1 MLPKGSYGGVP
12 YQFYVVVSKVVPYKY
27 RKTDIPM
34 VGTGSQYV
42 DGYPMGYPFD
52 RPVYWDKVFFDIPN
66 AYFYETKIY
75 HRDADAVNYSQ
86 QDYYSKQQNYRGSYD
101 YSKQQDYTTPQYYK
115 QQNRQ
120 QYYGQAYPKQ
130 SYYGQQYSAGQEYEY

>member
-1 MLPKGSYGGVP
+1 
-12 YQFYVVVSKVVPYKY
+12 VVSKVVPYKY

-86 QDYYSKQQNYRGSYD
+86 QDYYSKQQTTVDLTIIPSN
-101 YSKQQDYTTPQYYK
+101 KTTPPRSTTNNK
-115 QQNRQ
+115 IDNSTTAPSKSTLAISWGTRTNR
-120 QYYGQAYPKQ
+120 
-130 SYYGQQYSAGQEYEY
+130 